1 MSVSPCRWKGSFV
14 EPFRVKNS
22 ELIAGSNPLPDA
34 QSRLFEIAD
43 GQVNQLGRSVICWKA
58 AAGFGG
64 FSDHPVQALDCIRRV
79 DDLAHGWREG
89 KERDDL
95 LPSAPPAWGY

>member
-43 GQVNQLGRSVICWKA
+43 AK
-58 AAGFGG
+58 
-64 FSDHPVQALDCIRRV
+64 
-79 DDLAHGWREG
+79 
-89 KERDDL
+89 
-95 LPSAPPAWGY
+95 